1 MPGSKV
7 TDDGYVRGYYFK
19 IPKDASD
26 RRLTQINI
34 NGGDYHVF
42 GIRLGDSVEQAAEK
56 LKQRGY
62 EGIHRTRFQKELVI
76 IDLQT
81 EMNSQIIKGISVLTD
96 YP

>member
-1 MPGSKV
+1 MTAMLGLL
-7 TDDGYVRGYYFK
+7 FK

-56 LKQRGY
+56 LKQRD
-62 EGIHRTRFQKELVI
+62 IKE
-76 IDLQT
+76 
-81 EMNSQIIKGISVLTD
+81 
-96 YP
+96 